1 MSVHVF
7 VAMPFGVKEGI
18 DFNKVYSDLI
28 KPALE
33 SAGFDVFRADEEIR
47 GGNIRTDM
55 FQELLLADLVVADLS
70 IDNPNVWYE
79 LGVRHALR
87 SRGVIQ
93 IQSGRTYTP
102 FDIYTDRSL
111 RYHLNDG
118 VPDPEFLEADRA
130 AIAAMAKETIESWR
144 GRKISPVYQNLR
156 YLKEPDWKSL
166 RVEEAN
172 EFWEAFE
179 GWEKRIKIAMKK
191 QRPGDIVTL
200 ADEAPSRILHLEAYR
215 SAGNALLK
223 LGRFSFAIEQIE
235 RALEIEPAD
244 KESLRKKGVLL
255 GRLGRHEEASVLLEE
270 LLKSAPDD
278 AETEAL
284 LGRVKKDQWVKT
296 WRAEGKSPE
305 AMKEDAAYED
315 GLLRQS
321 IAQYRE
327 AFMNDPG
334 NYFPG
339 INALTLSHLLHHLVG
354 GDEDDL
360 ARQTLEGGVR
370 WAVQSVLAKEKPESP
385 DYWARVTIGDL
396 ELLQGDADKIVR
408 AYKNA
413 VSVAEKDWFAL
424 DSSRQQLVLL
434 HQLGFRPAE
443 VEAALSV
450 FSRALNKLNPPW
462 SPRNVFLFSGHMVDA
477 PDRPVPRF
485 PPSKEDSVA
494 AAISAT
500 LEELNAGPEDLAICS
515 GACGGDLLFDEAC
528 LARGS
533 RLEMR
538 LPFGEPEFLQRS
550 VSFAGEEWSKKFFEV
565 KAHPNTNV
573 LFMQEELGP
582 TAKNQNPFARNN
594 VWQLNTAL
602 SHGPERL
609 TCICLWDGKGGDGPG
624 GTQHMI
630 QEAEKRSGRIRI
642 LDINTL

>member
-18 DFNKVYSDLI
+18 DFNRVYSDLI

-33 SAGFDVFRADEEIR
+33 YAGFDVFRADEEIR

-55 FQELLLADLVVADLS
+55 FQELLLADLVLADLS

-111 RYHLNDG
+111 RYHLKNG
-118 VPDPEFLEADRA
+118 VPDPDFLEADKS
-130 AIAAMAKETIESWR
+130 AIAEMAKETLASWR

-166 RVEEAN
+166 HVEEAN

-179 GWEKRIKIAMKK
+179 GWEKRIRIAMKK
-191 QRPGDIVTL
+191 QQPGDIVTL
-200 ADEAPSRILHLEAYR
+200 ADEAPTRILHLEAYR
-215 SAGNALLK
+215 SAGNALFK
-223 LGRFSFAIEQIE
+223 LGKFSFALEQIE
-235 RALEIEPAD
+235 RALEIEPD
-244 KESLRKKGVLL
+244 DNESLRKKGILL
-255 GRLGRHEEASVLLEE
+255 GRLGRHEEASVLLEG
-270 LLKSAPDD
+270 LIKASPDD

-284 LGRVKKDQWVKT
+284 LGRVKKDQWTKAWHT
-296 WRAEGKSPE
+296 EGKTPE
-305 AMKEDAAYED
+305 ALREDAAYED
-315 GLLRQS
+315 ALLRQS
-321 IAQYRE
+321 MEQYRE
-327 AFMNDPG
+327 AFMHDHA
-334 NYFPG
+334 NYFAG
-339 INALTLSHLLHHLVG
+339 INALTLSYLLKHLVG
-354 GDEDDL
+354 GSDDD
-360 ARQTLEGGVR
+360 ADREALEGGVR
-370 WAVQSVLAKEKPESP
+370 WAVLSALAKETSESP
-385 DYWARVTIGDL
+385 DYWARVSMGDL
-396 ELLQGDADKIVR
+396 EVLKGKSDAIVK

-413 VSVAEKDWFAL
+413 VSIAEKDWFAL

-434 HQLGFRPAE
+434 QQLGFRPAE
-443 VEAALSV
+443 VDAALAV
-450 FSRALNKLNPPW
+450 FTRELDRLSPPW
-462 SPRNVFLFSGHMVDA
+462 SPRTVILFSGHMIDA
-477 PDRPVPRF
+477 PDRPTPRF
-485 PPSKEDSVA
+485 PPSKKDSVT
-494 AAISAT
+494 AAIAAT
-500 LEELNAGPEDLAICS
+500 LEELNAGPGDLAICS

-533 RLEMR
+533 RLELR
-538 LPFGEPEFLQRS
+538 LPFAEPEFLQRS

-565 KAHPNTNV
+565 KAHPNAKV
-573 LFMQEELGP
+573 LFMLEELGP
-582 TAKNQNPFARNN
+582 SAKNQSPFARNN
-594 VWQLNTAL
+594 VWQLYTAL
-602 SHGPERL
+602 SHGPEKL

-630 QEAEKRSGRIRI
+630 QEAKKRSGRIRI